1 MDIHFGLMLP
11 TSDEVPLDIEVTFL
25 LGGGTD
31 FDLSKRIDG
40 QQFKF
45 SGNDWFD

>member
-1 MDIHFGLMLP
+1 MLP
-11 TSDEVPLDIEVTFL
+11 ASDEVSLHIEVTFL
-25 LGGGTD
+25 LSGGTN

-45 SGNDWFD
+45 SGDDWFD